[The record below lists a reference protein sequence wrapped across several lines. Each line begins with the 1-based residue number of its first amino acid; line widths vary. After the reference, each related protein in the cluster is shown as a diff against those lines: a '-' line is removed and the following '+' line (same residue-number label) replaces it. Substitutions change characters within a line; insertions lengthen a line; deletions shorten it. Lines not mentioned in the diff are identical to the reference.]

1 MNRFTCFLAA
11 LVLAH
16 TAGLAADSQPQ
27 ADAGT
32 DPIQETAPSTPVPV
46 IELSDQFEVPHTL
59 RFPHTNVVVL
69 TLADHKGSK
78 QVEGWVRPLKERFPQ
93 HLTLAG
99 VADVSKV
106 PAWLRGR
113 VRAGFREQMPYPVM
127 LDWKGTVCRHFAY
140 ERGDVNVLLLD
151 RSGTLRL
158 RLTGPATADELTRLM
173 RAIEE
178 LLLPAAGV

>member
-11 LVLAH
+11 LALAH
-16 TAGLAADSQPQ
+16 IASLTAGVQSEADS
-27 ADAGT
+27 GK
-32 DPIQETAPSTPVPV
+32 DPVQETAPSAPVPV

-93 HLTLAG
+93 QLTLAG

-151 RSGTLRL
+151 RSGALRL
-158 RLTGPATADELTRLM
+158 RLTGPATAEALARLTQ
-173 RAIEE
+173 AIEG
-178 LLLPAAGV
+178 LLAPSAGV